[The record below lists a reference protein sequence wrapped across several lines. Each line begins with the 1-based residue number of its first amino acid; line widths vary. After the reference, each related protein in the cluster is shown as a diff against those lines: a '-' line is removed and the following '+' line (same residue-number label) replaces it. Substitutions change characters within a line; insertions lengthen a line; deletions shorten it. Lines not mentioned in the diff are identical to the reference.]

1 MFQNKMQHREERKI
15 MSEITLYIAGYYVM
29 IHALCGDIERYRT
42 EYINKSEDRRGK
54 VDLKIVV
61 QQSDIDDERDHAVLE
76 QAMEGGKSRGSSD
89 AYLESLAVY
98 RKICEKMVDFD
109 TILMHGSVVAVDGE
123 AFLFTAK
130 SGTGKSTHTRYWRE
144 IFGERAV
151 MVNDDKPLLKLT
163 EDGVLACGTPW
174 DGKHRLSSNVC
185 LPLKA
190 ICILERGETNE
201 INPISAQEA
210 LPMIFQQTYRPKKL
224 AKYMEI
230 IDKLT
235 QRVKFYRLRCNMS
248 QEAARIAYEA
258 MESE

>member
-1 MFQNKMQHREERKI
+1 MLTETKKEFCVEIAQKTVKLQTVYEKTWEQCARYLTDAEPDFVVSVNRED
-15 MSEITLYIAGYYVM
+15 ITRMRESAARED
-29 IHALCGDIERYRT
+29 ALE
-42 EYINKSEDRRGK
+42 GK
-54 VDLKIVV
+54 EP
-61 QQSDIDDERDHAVLE
+61 QSY
-76 QAMEGGKSRGSSD
+76 SD
-89 AYLESLAVY
+89 AYLESLAMY

-144 IFGERAV
+144 FFGERAV

-163 EDGVLACGTPW
+163 DDGALACGTPW
-174 DGKHRLSSNVC
+174 DGKHRLSTNVC
-185 LPLKA
+185 LPLRA

-201 INPISAQEA
+201 ITPISAREA
-210 LPMIFQQTYRPKKL
+210 LPMVFQQTYRPKKL
-224 AKYMEI
+224 SKYMEI

-248 QEAARIAYEA
+248 PEAARIAYEA
-258 MESE
+258 MKSE